1 MIPVCRFVELKNAF
15 FFRNFCKKKLYI
27 AFEMRYTAH
36 SGPRSGLS
44 AFFQRARNQA
54 SRRSSQLNNK
64 LNTKQIEK
72 QQK

>member
-15 FFRNFCKKKLYI
+15 FSGIFAKKLYI
-27 AFEMRYTAH
+27 AFEMRYTV
-36 SGPRSGLS
+36 SNELRSELS
-44 AFFQRARNQA
+44 ALIQRARNQA
-54 SRRSSQLNNK
+54 SRCSSWLNNK